1 MRPLRFYLIPAGYWS
16 TLLFG
21 ALWLA
26 FYIKDWELPMLALAV
41 ALFAMSIALRAYG
54 DVLELKAGKKTKVR
68 KR

>member
-1 MRPLRFYLIPAGYWS
+1 MRPLRSYLIPAGYWS

-21 ALWLA
+21 VLWLA
-26 FYIKDWELPMLALAV
+26 LYIMERELPMLALSV

-54 DVLELKAGKKTKVR
+54 GVLELKAGKK